1 MMYPQKSI
9 CYVTLAACHGDVASG
24 YASSLATRKTCSW
37 SFFESINIFNVRGR
51 MERILTQQV
60 QENPAVRERLLL
72 EALRL
77 FTSRGYAATTVR
89 EIVESAGVTKPV
101 LYYYFGSKEGLYL
114 EIMEGISR
122 TFELRINELQLL
134 SGSVRA
140 RLLHFFAGIFRGAH
154 ENLAAVKL
162 AYSIYFGPPQGAP
175 FIDFNQFFDRTL
187 EIVGNLIAEGIERGE
202 ILPVDRKTL
211 TWALVGCH
219 NTILEE
225 QVCRQSPRLDCEAL
239 MKVINM
245 ILDGVIPAVVNKE
258 E

>member
-1 MMYPQKSI
+1 
-9 CYVTLAACHGDVASG
+9 
-24 YASSLATRKTCSW
+24 
-37 SFFESINIFNVRGR
+37 
-51 MERILTQQV
+51 MEKILSQPL
-60 QENPAVRERLLL
+60 QENPAVRERLLA

-77 FTSRGYAATTVR
+77 FTSHGYAATTVR
-89 EIVESAGVTKPV
+89 EIVEAAGVTKPV

-122 TFELRINELQLL
+122 VFEQRINELQLL
-134 SGSVRA
+134 SGSVRE

-154 ENLAAVKL
+154 ENLDAVKL

-187 EIVGNLIAEGIERGE
+187 EIVGNLISEGIESGE
-202 ILPVDRKTL
+202 ILPVDRKSL

-225 QVCRQSPRLDCEAL
+225 QVCRQAPRMDCEAL
-239 MKVINM
+239 VKVMNM
-245 ILDGVIPAVVNKE
+245 ILAGVTPAVLEKKGVNI
-258 E
+258 